1 MKEVLWSL
9 GDAQTKAVAV
19 VDTRQRNT
27 WKPTDEHRP
36 EPEPPADSI
45 LSSALATTISH
56 KLPSLQLLRLH
67 NITISI
73 ILHTTSQET
82 NMPPKIK
89 IPVHVFVYTLAFIP
103 GVTYA
108 YYWYKNVPTDEEFE
122 QTLRK
127 NYSHNIQSSR
137 EKHGDMNKFLK
148 GVIQNDEEQQER
160 MAEVLRGGRGG
171 QKRLHAVD
179 LSLYGTE
186 EGAKLQREAMMKKQ
200 QEQEEKK
207 IGKKKGKKKKQSKG
221 KLERDMNIE
230 GGDTVDDGSDNNS
243 KVMKQSV
250 AAVLVAGTLAAGATL
265 LLGGKRSQ

>member
-1 MKEVLWSL
+1 
-9 GDAQTKAVAV
+9 
-19 VDTRQRNT
+19 
-27 WKPTDEHRP
+27 
-36 EPEPPADSI
+36 
-45 LSSALATTISH
+45 
-56 KLPSLQLLRLH
+56 
-67 NITISI
+67 
-73 ILHTTSQET
+73 
-82 NMPPKIK
+82 
-89 IPVHVFVYTLAFIP
+89 
-103 GVTYA
+103 
-108 YYWYKNVPTDEEFE
+108 
-122 QTLRK
+122 
-127 NYSHNIQSSR
+127 
-137 EKHGDMNKFLK
+137 MNKFLK

-230 GGDTVDDGSDNNS
+230 GGDAVDDGSDNNS